1 MNAMNAS
8 NANKNEDQKIIDDM
22 RLWLEQAVIGL
33 NLCPF
38 AKSVHVKN
46 QIRYV
51 VSEATE
57 LEAALEE
64 LLLELRH
71 LRDTSPETT
80 DTTLL
85 ILPHMFHDF
94 YVFNDVLDLVDQ
106 VTDTDEFDDAFQVA
120 SFHPQFQF
128 AHTKPD
134 DIENYTNRA
143 PYPVWHLIREASIDR
158 AVASFPDAEAIYSRN
173 IETLRTLGLAGWQQ
187 LFTQHPET

>member
-1 MNAMNAS
+1 MNTS
-8 NANKNEDQKIIDDM
+8 NTGKNDVQQIIDDM

-57 LEAALEE
+57 LDVALTD

-71 LRDTSPETT
+71 LHNVSPETT

-85 ILPHMFHDF
+85 IFPHMFHDF
-94 YVFNDVLDLVDQ
+94 YVFNDVLDLVDE
-106 VTDTDEFDDAFQVA
+106 VTDAEEFDNAFQVA

-128 AHTKPD
+128 ANTQPD

-143 PYPVWHLIREASIDR
+143 PYPTWHLIREASIDR
-158 AVASFPDAEAIYSRN
+158 AVQSFPDAEAIYSRN
-173 IETLRTLGLAGWQQ
+173 IQTLRTLGLTGWQQ
-187 LFTQHPET
+187 LFTQHPEK